1 MITLNIISEFESHT
15 EQAATMSELK
25 RKVLDGYNT
34 KGFKFYAG
42 ENEDEAT
49 TFHKFFKGVKAD

>member
-1 MITLNIISEFESHT
+1 MITLNIISEFEAHT
-15 EQAATMSELK
+15 EQAGTMGELK

-34 KGFKFYAG
+34 KGFKFYTG